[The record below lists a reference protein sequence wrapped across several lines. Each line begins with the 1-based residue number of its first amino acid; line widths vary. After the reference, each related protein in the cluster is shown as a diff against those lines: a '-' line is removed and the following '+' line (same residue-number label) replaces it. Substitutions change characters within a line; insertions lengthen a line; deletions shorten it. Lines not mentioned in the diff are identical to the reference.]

1 MRMKWCARVLL
12 PSLCIIAMGCALF
25 IPRET
30 LYLKSAQ
37 DRAGQEE
44 VRKHLG
50 SPMVSTSNQEGEA
63 IWVYQV
69 REEEPG
75 SRWTSSGLWCDE
87 YVLTFDRQAVLRHW
101 THRSYFHGGELMPTY
116 CVPGGYAKS

>member
-1 MRMKWCARVLL
+1 MEWSVRVLL
-12 PSLCIIAMGCALF
+12 ACLCIIATGCTLF

-37 DRAGQEE
+37 DRAEQEE
-44 VRKHLG
+44 VRKQLG
-50 SPMVSTSNQEGEA
+50 SPAVITSNQEGEV

-69 REEEPG
+69 RAEEPG

>member
-1 MRMKWCARVLL
+1 MEWSVRVLL
-12 PSLCIIAMGCALF
+12 ACLCIIATGCTLF

-37 DRAGQEE
+37 DRAGQED
-44 VRKHLG
+44 VREHLG
-50 SPMVSTSNQEGEA
+50 SPMVITSNQEGEV

-69 REEEPG
+69 RAEEPG